1 MFGTGARGERGES
14 EREKEKERKS
24 NLVLLLILV
33 DKKKIIH
40 LTDIIN

>member
-33 DKKKIIH
+33 DKKKIIN